1 MLIIVSLVQIDK
13 PKPSSILSWDEDELI
28 VANEFPNIFS
38 IHKTNLSIPLHQ
50 HTQTPSYQDILLAI
64 LHDQS
69 YPCNYW
75 SCYNE
80 DLFDFPR
87 DSPIVIVVP
96 VGACV
101 SL

>member
-13 PKPSSILSWDEDELI
+13 PKPSSTLSWDEDELI
-28 VANEFPNIFS
+28 VANEFPNIIS
-38 IHKTNLSIPLHQ
+38 IHKANLSGSLSQ
-50 HTQTPSYQDILLAI
+50 CTQTLYQDILLAI
-64 LHDQS
+64 LHDQT

-96 VGACV
+96 VGVCV